1 MNTFKGELHLGRKY
15 IDLVGKRFERLTV
28 IKRIENRNGHPWWL
42 CLCECGNFKEVS
54 SNNLRNGS
62 TKSCGCLKEEGNNLK
77 HGKCHDRIYDIYK
90 AMIIRCE
97 KEYSSGYKYYGERG
111 ISVCQE
117 WKDSFQAFYDWS
129 INNGYKENLTI
140 DRIDTNGNYCPEN
153 CRWISMKE
161 QNYNRRTSHKFEIDG
176 VIYGMRELSSKIGIS
191 EQLIQSRLDHGW
203 TLDEILNT
211 PKGQRR
217 KK

>member
-1 MNTFKGELHLGRKY
+1 MQNDY
-15 IDLVGKRFERLTV
+15 STV
-28 IKRIENRNGHPWWL
+28 YE
-42 CLCECGNFKEVS
+42 
-54 SNNLRNGS
+54 
-62 TKSCGCLKEEGNNLK
+62 
-77 HGKCHDRIYDIYK
+77 
-90 AMIIRCE
+90 
-97 KEYSSGYKYYGERG
+97 YYGERG

-117 WKDSFQAFYDWS
+117 WKDSFQAFYEWS

-140 DRIDTNGNYCPEN
+140 DRIETNENYCPEN
-153 CRWISMKE
+153 CRWTTMKE

-176 VIYGMRELSSKIGIS
+176 VVYGMRELSSKIGIS

-203 TLDEILNT
+203 TLDEIINT